1 MDNSDLENLDIPQ
14 EMADNEAVK
23 AFNAGDVIMYQG
35 EPGDAAYLI
44 EEGEVEIYV
53 NRPNSVS
60 LKIGTRGPG
69 AIIGEMAIID
79 NSLRTA
85 TIKAISDCKMIEI
98 TRERFQE
105 LLENADPTI
114 KLLVH
119 VILTRYRDTLKRTRL
134 LKGPEGENITAEDIE
149 KDSAAAAEAL
159 NNLKGSS

>member
-1 MDNSDLENLDIPQ
+1 MDDLENLDIPEGIAEQ
-14 EMADNEAVK
+14 EGIK
-23 AFNAGDVIMYQG
+23 SFNAGDVVMYQG
-35 EPGDAAYLI
+35 EPGDAAYII
-44 EEGEVEIYV
+44 EDGEVEIYV

-69 AIIGEMAIID
+69 SIIGEMAIID

-85 TIKAISDCKMIEI
+85 TIKAISDCKMVEI
-98 TRERFQE
+98 TRDRFQE
-105 LLENADPTI
+105 LLENTDPTV

-159 NNLKGSS
+159 NSLKGS